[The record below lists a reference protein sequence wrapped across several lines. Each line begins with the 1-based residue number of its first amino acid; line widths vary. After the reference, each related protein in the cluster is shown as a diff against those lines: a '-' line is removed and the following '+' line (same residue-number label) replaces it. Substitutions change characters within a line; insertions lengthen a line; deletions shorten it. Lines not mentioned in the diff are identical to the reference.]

1 MDSTKIKFLEDTYT
15 ADTYARYDLA
25 LVKGEGVRAYDPE
38 GNKYLDFTSGIGVN
52 TLGFSDPGW
61 AEVVA
66 KQAASIQHTSNL
78 FYTEPC
84 GTAAE
89 LMMRMSDMSNM
100 FFCNS
105 GAEANEGAIKA
116 ARKYSQLVHD
126 YESNGEQYPRYEIIT
141 LSGSFHG
148 RTMAT
153 ITATGQESFH
163 KDFSPFLQGFV
174 YAAPNDIADLESKIS
189 DKTCAIMI
197 ELVQGEGGVIVLD
210 KEYVKAVSEI
220 CAKKDI
226 LLIADEVQTGVG
238 RTGEFMAYD
247 HYDIKP
253 DLVTVAKGLG
263 GGLPIGAI
271 LFGDKTKAVLGR
283 GDHGSTFG
291 GNPVVCAGAAY
302 VLSQINGEFLAEV
315 RANGEYLKEKLRA
328 MKGVSGVSGIGLMVG
343 VSLETG
349 TAADIVKKCM
359 KNGLLVLTAK
369 DKIRM
374 LPPLIISREAIDEG
388 LEIFERVLAE

>member
-1 MDSTKIKFLEDTYT
+1 
-15 ADTYARYDLA
+15 
-25 LVKGEGVRAYDPE
+25 
-38 GNKYLDFTSGIGVN
+38 
-52 TLGFSDPGW
+52 
-61 AEVVA
+61 
-66 KQAASIQHTSNL
+66 
-78 FYTEPC
+78 
-84 GTAAE
+84 
-89 LMMRMSDMSNM
+89 
-100 FFCNS
+100 
-105 GAEANEGAIKA
+105 
-116 ARKYSQLVHD
+116 
-126 YESNGEQYPRYEIIT
+126 
-141 LSGSFHG
+141 
-148 RTMAT
+148 
-153 ITATGQESFH
+153 
-163 KDFSPFLQGFV
+163 
-174 YAAPNDIADLESKIS
+174 
-189 DKTCAIMI
+189 MI

-263 GGLPIGAI
+263 GGLTIGAI
-271 LFGDKTKAVLGR
+271 LFGDKTMAVLGR

-302 VLSQINGEFLAEV
+302 VLSRINGEFLAEV
-315 RANGEYLKEKLRA
+315 RANGEYLMSKLST

-349 TAADIVKKCM
+349 TASDIVKKCM
-359 KNGLLVLTAK
+359 KHGLLVLTAK

-374 LPPLIISREAIDEG
+374 LPPLIISREEIDEG
-388 LEIFERVLAE
+388 LAIFARVLAD